1 MCTYLQMK
9 GSRICYPIINT
20 LAYIILCIFYKRG
33 PMSKHFSFPKHR
45 INFTYLFVHYLL
57 GWSDTTLFV
66 ILENRHML
74 LIKYTIISPIPKN
87 QRIWMQR
94 TRGAHAAKFSFF
106 LITGTLK
113 MNIFSENLQ
122 ILNFYFKQQ

>member
-9 GSRICYPIINT
+9 GSRNCYPIINT
-20 LAYIILCIFYKRG
+20 LAYIILCILFYKRG
-33 PMSKHFSFPKHR
+33 PMSKHFLFPKHR

-74 LIKYTIISPIPKN
+74 LIKYVYYYQSNSKKSANLDAAHTWCTCCKIFLFFNHRDLKN
-87 QRIWMQR
+87 EYL
-94 TRGAHAAKFSFF
+94 F
-106 LITGTLK
+106 
-113 MNIFSENLQ
+113 
-122 ILNFYFKQQ
+122 